1 MKSIFQSK
9 VFWLA
14 VGQALVGV
22 IAVFASAYPALGFL
36 VVAKSVLDIVLR
48 LYTTQAIS

>member
-1 MKSIFQSK
+1 MKSIFSSRT
-9 VFWLA
+9 FWLA
-14 VGQALVGV
+14 VGQAVVGV

-48 LYTTQAIS
+48 MYTTTPIQ